1 VNGKRAAGST
11 LVLRGDESTGGG
23 LKFRWAQV
31 SGPEILPRDS
41 DGPEVKVTLPSDGQ
55 PVEVLLI
62 VANEFGID
70 TDKLVLG
77 DDAQGDRAD
86 TSLRADAGDDQLSVA
101 GSQVTLSGARSEPRG
116 KLGYRWVQVAGPKI
130 RLKLE
135 DGAFYSFVPPVP
147 GVYRFA
153 LVVGA
158 NSRVSEPD
166 EAVVTVGAMTSVGAS
181 TTAGAPSVVEPDSL
195 DQLARRC
202 LGLIHPKPE
211 TIQQLARTF
220 DEMALRMDVY
230 EDYASM
236 FRELSQRLD
245 LIIPSGADRRAVWMD
260 RVFNPMTTALIRVM
274 QEEGLDLSRPEGQ
287 SVPFN
292 NPQRARLAEQFRL
305 ISEGFRGVGREQ
317 EKSSKLQLAR
327 PEGGTLGA
335 PEEAR

>member
-1 VNGKRAAGST
+1 VNGEKIAGST

-23 LKFRWAQV
+23 LKFKWAQV
-31 SGPEILPRDS
+31 SGPEILPRDA
-41 DGPEVKVTLPSDGQ
+41 DGPEVKVSLPSDGQ

-70 TDKLVLG
+70 TDALTIG
-77 DDAQGDRAD
+77 DDARGGRID
-86 TSLRADAGDDQLSVA
+86 SSPRADAGDDQLSVA
-101 GSQVTLSGARSEPRG
+101 GRQVTLSGARSEPKG
-116 KLGYRWVQVAGPKI
+116 NLGYRWVQVAGPKI

-135 DGAFYSFVPPVP
+135 EGPFFSFVPPVP

-153 LVVGA
+153 LVVGS

-166 EAVVTVGAMTSVGAS
+166 EAVVTVGAMTSVGA
-181 TTAGAPSVVEPDSL
+181 APAAVPPQVVEPDSL
-195 DQLARRC
+195 DQIARRC

-211 TIQQLARTF
+211 TIQQLARAF
-220 DEMALRMDVY
+220 DDMAIRMDVY

-287 SVPFN
+287 GVPFN

-305 ISEGFRGVGREQ
+305 IAEGFRAVGGEQ

-327 PEGGTLGA
+327 PEGGAIGA
-335 PEEAR
+335 LEQAR